1 MPDYG
6 YSALISEV
14 RTTNDLL
21 EVQNEKIDNLITNV
35 KTVGVFIVAL
45 IVVKGA
51 DVLRQILNNCYKK

>member
-1 MPDYG
+1 MPDYS
-6 YSALISEV
+6 YSTLISEV

-21 EVQNEKIDNLITNV
+21 EVQNEKIDNLITNA

-51 DVLRQILNNCYKK
+51 DVLRQILNNFYKK